1 MWLVSRRHCFFMTK
15 RECGERTT
23 PTLPL
28 YSTVYCL
35 DSLFTAKNLT
45 SKLWPPISMH
55 FIEMFLCNIWNS
67 CHVVNTFG
75 SLRLLI
81 KYPLWEPYFWYH
93 WFTLASYVNLV
104 RSPLFKPWI
113 FSEKAWDKQGV
124 KPIYYYLGPLH
135 RNTLLFQTHLFV
147 IFQSMK
153 TAFER

>member
-1 MWLVSRRHCFFMTK
+1 MVLILYWWYTDCIINEWLCRSHISVGMNDYFHMWLVSRRHCFFMTK

-93 WFTLASYVNLV
+93 WFTLASYVT
-104 RSPLFKPWI
+104 S
-113 FSEKAWDKQGV
+113 S
-124 KPIYYYLGPLH
+124 
-135 RNTLLFQTHLFV
+135 
-147 IFQSMK
+147 
-153 TAFER
+153 

>member
-1 MWLVSRRHCFFMTK
+1 MVLILYWWYTDCIINEWLCRSHISKGMNDYFHMWLVSRRHCFFMTK

-93 WFTLASYVNLV
+93 WFTLASYVT
-104 RSPLFKPWI
+104 S
-113 FSEKAWDKQGV
+113 S
-124 KPIYYYLGPLH
+124 
-135 RNTLLFQTHLFV
+135 
-147 IFQSMK
+147 
-153 TAFER
+153 